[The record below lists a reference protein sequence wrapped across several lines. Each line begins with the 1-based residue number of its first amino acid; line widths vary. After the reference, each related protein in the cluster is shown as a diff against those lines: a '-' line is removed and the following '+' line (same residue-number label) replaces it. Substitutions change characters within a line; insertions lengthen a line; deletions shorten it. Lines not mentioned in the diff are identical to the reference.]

1 MSGPRSYWDGV
12 RGRLL
17 VAVLVGLG
25 AAGLLFLLDDDLTAV
40 VLVGVVTLL
49 SVALVPTPEE
59 RARRA

>member
-1 MSGPRSYWDGV
+1 MRDPRSYWDGV